1 MSRGR
6 GGFRRKGIALL
17 DGSQKMDIHVSV
29 WVNGATQSFQ
39 LTVFGVGTLPVE
51 TLGSGQ
57 IPTER
62 NRWVGGNRGGWS
74 SPEYD
79 RLIDTFHHTLAR
91 PERLAALRQML
102 RIYLEDMPR
111 VSYYYPAGPFV
122 YVTALQGPATAA
134 PESRVA
140 WNVHEWEFK

>member
-57 IPTER
+57 ISL
-62 NRWVGGNRGGWS
+62 N
-74 SPEYD
+74 
-79 RLIDTFHHTLAR
+79 
-91 PERLAALRQML
+91 
-102 RIYLEDMPR
+102 
-111 VSYYYPAGPFV
+111 
-122 YVTALQGPATAA
+122 
-134 PESRVA
+134 
-140 WNVHEWEFK
+140 